1 MHIAFY
7 EKVISSCG
15 KIFYLKIYGGNCF
28 AMERPIIKCIFSW
41 IYIILFGAWG
51 GLVRY
56 LLDVKSGQSGR
67 NLFAALA
74 QIIVS
79 GFTGVLAGLMS
90 QSLGTVFHTSLA
102 VSGISGA
109 MGVVAL
115 NYYWKKISGEN
126 NDKS

>member
-1 MHIAFY
+1 MPW
-7 EKVISSCG
+7 KDPSSNP
-15 KIFYLKIYGGNCF
+15 F
-28 AMERPIIKCIFSW
+28 FSW

-56 LLDVKSGQSGR
+56 LLDVKSGR
-67 NLFAALA
+67 
-74 QIIVS
+74 
-79 GFTGVLAGLMS
+79 TGVLSGLMS
-90 QSLGTVFHTSLA
+90 QSLGSVFHTTLA

-115 NYYWKKISGEN
+115 NYYWEKISGES

>member
-1 MHIAFY
+1 M
-7 EKVISSCG
+7 EVIVLPWKDPSSNP
-15 KIFYLKIYGGNCF
+15 F
-28 AMERPIIKCIFSW
+28 FSW

-56 LLDVKSGQSGR
+56 LLDVKSGRTGR
-67 NLFAALA
+67 DLFSAVA

-79 GFTGVLAGLMS
+79 GFTGVLSGLMS
-90 QSLGTVFHTSLA
+90 QSLGSVFHTTLA

-115 NYYWKKISGEN
+115 NYYWEKISGES

>member
-1 MHIAFY
+1 MEVIVLPWKDPSSNAF
-7 EKVISSCG
+7 
-15 KIFYLKIYGGNCF
+15 
-28 AMERPIIKCIFSW
+28 FSW
-41 IYIILFGAWG
+41 LYIILFGAWG

-67 NLFAALA
+67 SLFSALS

-90 QSLGTVFHTSLA
+90 QSLGSVFHTSLA

-115 NYYWKKISGEN
+115 NYYWKKISGDS

>member
-1 MHIAFY
+1 M
-7 EKVISSCG
+7 
-15 KIFYLKIYGGNCF
+15 
-28 AMERPIIKCIFSW
+28 
-41 IYIILFGAWG
+41 
-51 GLVRY
+51 RY
-56 LLDVKSGQSGR
+56 LLDVKSGQLGR
-67 NLFAALA
+67 SLFSAIA

-79 GFTGVLAGLMS
+79 GFTGVLSGLMS

>member
-1 MHIAFY
+1 MPWRDPSSNAF
-7 EKVISSCG
+7 
-15 KIFYLKIYGGNCF
+15 
-28 AMERPIIKCIFSW
+28 FSW

-102 VSGISGA
+102 VSGVSGA

-115 NYYWKKISGEN
+115 NYYWKKIYFRLPFKTNSKN
-126 NDKS
+126 KSKCTTRKIIVNIIFEDITIVL

>member
-1 MHIAFY
+1 MPW
-7 EKVISSCG
+7 KDPSSNL
-15 KIFYLKIYGGNCF
+15 F
-28 AMERPIIKCIFSW
+28 FSW
-41 IYIILFGAWG
+41 VYIILFGAWG

-56 LLDVKSGQSGR
+56 LLDVKSGQTGR
-67 NLFAALA
+67 SLFSAIA
-74 QIIVS
+74 QITVS

-90 QSLGTVFHTSLA
+90 QSLGTLFHSTLA

-115 NYYWKKISGEN
+115 IYYWKKLSGDN